1 MKKFATTVFA
11 ALAIG
16 FTCAATFASAPGE
29 VVRIAPTMDR
39 TSPSDTAG
47 DTLPA
52 QLLTVT
58 CRQSKGGLRF
68 TEAEL
73 NTMVDATIKDP
84 QLVPK
89 VCNVFSKRV

>member
-1 MKKFATTVFA
+1 MKKFATSVFA
-11 ALAIG
+11 ALAIC
-16 FTCAATFASAPGE
+16 FTCAATFASSTSEVAP
-29 VVRIAPTMDR
+29 AMPTMNRVAADPVA
-39 TSPSDTAG
+39 S
-47 DTLPA
+47 TLPA

-73 NTMVDATIKDP
+73 NTMVDASLKDP

-89 VCNVFSKRV
+89 VCSVFSKRV